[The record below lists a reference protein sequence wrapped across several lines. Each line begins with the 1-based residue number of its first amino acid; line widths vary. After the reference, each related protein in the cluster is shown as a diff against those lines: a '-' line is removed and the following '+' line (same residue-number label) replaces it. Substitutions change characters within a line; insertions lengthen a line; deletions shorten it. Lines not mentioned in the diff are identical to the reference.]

1 MGVDDR
7 EEQSP
12 LYPAAAI
19 MFDVGVIVGAHKTA
33 AIANAIQEKL
43 SKLLESAMAEHEF
56 DMKDW
61 GVFCHSRANRIDH
74 VWYIECSSAGVQE
87 VVATEL
93 KDYTFML
100 LPDDL
105 TGPADKLKRLQK
117 TVMRFVKEAE
127 EQLEVKEWAPG
138 ELAQMARKA
147 YKTAQPAINAAIDV
161 RLLASFEIMDVWE
174 MATPEQAQER
184 KHEWNGAKKA
194 FVKNFTHGRKCRQT
208 LARAIMLNPD
218 EAGAWSD
225 ELKKEANTQ
234 AIELRRALHRL
245 LGEVVVVQHL
255 GQAQAIP
262 EEGARRRRSVEMSW
276 RVETCAWLSPPP
288 TLKIYRKTWQG

>member
-33 AIANAIQEKL
+33 AIANAIQGKL

-87 VVATEL
+87 VVATKL
-93 KDYTFML
+93 KDYEFML
-100 LPDDL
+100 PPDEL
-105 TGPADKLKRLQK
+105 TVPADKRKRLQK
-117 TVMRFVKEAE
+117 AFMRFVKEAE
-127 EQLEVKEWAPG
+127 EQLEVKEWEHG

-147 YKTAQPAINAAIDV
+147 YKTAQPAINATIDA
-161 RLLASFEIMDVWE
+161 RLL
-174 MATPEQAQER
+174 ER
-184 KHEWNGAKKA
+184 WQRRTRAKR
-194 FVKNFTHGRKCRQT
+194 GRMSGTMR
-208 LARAIMLNPD
+208 
-218 EAGAWSD
+218 
-225 ELKKEANTQ
+225 
-234 AIELRRALHRL
+234 
-245 LGEVVVVQHL
+245 
-255 GQAQAIP
+255 
-262 EEGARRRRSVEMSW
+262 RRRRSSSKASL
-276 RVETCAWLSPPP
+276 TA
-288 TLKIYRKTWQG
+288 